1 MPITVELI
9 RNNRVVLQIY
19 SDPVDTAQMHELKNR
34 MNQDILPVATGK
46 IHIIADL
53 RQVQNLPNVI
63 LTSGTRML
71 SAAHPNTGTIVFII
85 QNAFVGSMARVFSRI
100 AARHTFKMAQSLDE
114 ALEII
119 DSILVK
125 ET

>member
-1 MPITVELI
+1 MSITVELV
-9 RNNRVVLQIY
+9 RENRVVLQTY
-19 SDPVDTAQMHELKNR
+19 SNPVDTAQIHELKNR
-34 MNQDILPVATGK
+34 MQRDILPAATGK

-53 RQVQNLPNVI
+53 RQVRNLPNMI
-63 LTSGTRML
+63 LSSGARML
-71 SAAHPNTGTIVFII
+71 NAAHPNTGTIVFIT

-100 AARHTFKMAQSLDE
+100 AAQHTFKMARSLDE